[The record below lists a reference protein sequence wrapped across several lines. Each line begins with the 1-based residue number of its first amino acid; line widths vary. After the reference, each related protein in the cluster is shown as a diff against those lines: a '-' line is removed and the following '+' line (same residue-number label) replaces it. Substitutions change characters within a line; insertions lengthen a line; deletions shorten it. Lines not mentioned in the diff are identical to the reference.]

1 MHVAAAVISLHIYG
15 SSSLKDK
22 RRVVHSV
29 LGKLRARH
37 SVAAAEVD
45 SNDSWQSA
53 TIGISVVSGDIRTLH
68 SMLDRVVGFVES
80 AVPEAEVIDVTTEI
94 WSM

>member
-1 MHVAAAVISLHIYG
+1 MHVAAAVISLRIYG

-53 TIGISVVSGDIRTLH
+53 TIGISVVSGDIRTLR

-80 AVPEAEVIDVTTEI
+80 AVPEAEMIDVTTEI

>member
-15 SSSLKDK
+15 SYSLKDK

-53 TIGISVVSGDIRTLH
+53 TIGISVVSSDIRTLR